1 MDRRDFLKVLSG
13 AAAMTGI
20 PLGTGWPTARALAAP
35 RAGAYGRTVI
45 HLMLTGGADLRYL
58 FAPNPYAAK
67 AYAAKFWE
75 ARKSLYQPDFPNY
88 VACWNDRYS
97 GVGDGNLRFGIHRK
111 AGWLAAE
118 FKAGNVA
125 IVANVLGSDNR
136 RHDHSRLIVNTG
148 DPFAEQ
154 YVTDRDGWGGRLVYA
169 IGAARAVAVSE
180 NVSVFCYG
188 VDPADRMAKAVH
200 VRDAR
205 NFALTPVNPD
215 QRSAWSATA
224 RALKAYYAQKR
235 REVADKPADWPYR
248 KFLRHEQVL
257 RKFGDAIEKRLN
269 DVAPD
274 QPLGVE
280 GLYTAGS
287 PYALSNLQFGKQCA
301 NVYDSFVAADLF
313 QMRAVSMDYRDW
325 DTHRFQQARFEANI
339 EDVFG
344 SGKGLARLTT
354 ELGRLGVGEDLVYV
368 FTTDFGRQLRANA
381 HRGTD
386 HGRGN
391 YMIVVGR
398 GVRGGVYGEMF
409 PASEIQGSAGET
421 LYEKEGA
428 DIEGRTSF
436 DRVLAEVCDWVQP
449 GKGAKIFPDAAG
461 SMLEPGVDLSRL
473 FTS

>member
-1 MDRRDFLKVLSG
+1 MERRDFLKVLSC
-13 AAAMTGI
+13 AAVMTGTS
-20 PLGTGWPTARALAAP
+20 LGVGWPPARALAAP
-35 RAGAYGRTVI
+35 RAKAYGRTVI
-45 HLMLTGGADLRYL
+45 NVMLSGGADLRYL
-58 FAPNPYAAK
+58 FVPNPYTSK
-67 AYAAKFWE
+67 EYAAKFWE
-75 ARKSLYQPDFPNY
+75 ARKDLYQTDYPNY
-88 VACWNDRYS
+88 VALWKDLYS
-97 GVGDGNLRFGIHRK
+97 GVDAGDQKFGIHK
-111 AGWLAAE
+111 NAGWLAAR

-154 YVTDRDGWGGRLVYA
+154 YGDDRDGWGGRLVDA
-169 IGAARAVAVSE
+169 IGAAKAVAVSE
-180 NVSVFCYG
+180 NVSVFCHG
-188 VDPADRMAKAVH
+188 IDPADRIAKVVH

-205 NFALTPVNPD
+205 NFALPSLGRGPKSP
-215 QRSAWSATA
+215 RAAMA
-224 RALKAYYAQKR
+224 RALEAYYAQKR

-257 RKFGDAIEKRLN
+257 REFGDAFEQRLN

-274 QPLGVE
+274 QPAGVE

-287 PYALSNLQFGKQCA
+287 PYALNNLPFGKQCA
-301 NVYDSFVAADLF
+301 NVYDSFLAADLL
-313 QMRAVSMDYRDW
+313 QMRAVSMEYPQW
-325 DTHRFQQARFEANI
+325 DTHRGQQDRFESNI

-344 SGKGLARLTT
+344 SGKGLARLTS
-354 ELGRLGVGEDLVYV
+354 ELDRLGVGDDIVYA

-391 YMIVVGR
+391 YMILVGR

-421 LYEKEGA
+421 LYDKEGA

-461 SMLEPGVDLSRL
+461 SMLEPGVDPSRL
-473 FTS
+473 FNG

>member
-1 MDRRDFLKVLSG
+1 MERRDFLKVLSS
-13 AAAMTGI
+13 AAAMAGVS
-20 PLGTGWPTARALAAP
+20 LRAGWPSARALAAA
-35 RAGAYGRTVI
+35 RATAYGRTVI
-45 HLMLTGGADLRYL
+45 NVMLTGGADLRHL
-58 FAPNPYAAK
+58 FVPNPYASK

-75 ARKSLYQPDFPNY
+75 ARKDLYQPDYPNY
-88 VACWNDRYS
+88 RAMWKDLYW
-97 GVGDGNLRFGIHRK
+97 GVGSDDGKFGIHK
-111 AGWLAAE
+111 SAGWLAHR
-118 FKAGNVA
+118 FRDGDVA
-125 IVANVLGSDNR
+125 IVANVLGSENR

-169 IGAARAVAVSE
+169 IGDAKAVSVSD
-180 NVSVFCYG
+180 NVPVFCHG

-205 NFALTPVNPD
+205 SFALTPVNPN
-215 QRSAWSATA
+215 QKSEWSAMA

-248 KFLRHEQVL
+248 KFLRHEAFL
-257 RKFGDAIEKRLN
+257 REFGDAVEKRLN
-269 DVAPD
+269 DFAPH
-274 QPLGVE
+274 QPPGVE
-280 GLYTAGS
+280 GLYTSGS
-287 PYALSNLQFGKQCA
+287 PYALNNLQFGKQCA

-313 QMRAVSMDYRDW
+313 RMRALSMEYPDW
-325 DTHRFQQARFEANI
+325 DTHRDQQNRFESNI
-339 EDVFG
+339 GDVFG
-344 SGKGLARLTT
+344 SGAGLARLTV
-354 ELGRLGVGEDLVYV
+354 ELDRLGVGEDIVYV

-381 HRGTD
+381 QHGTD

-421 LYEKEGA
+421 LYDRNGA

-436 DRVLAEVCDWVQP
+436 DRVLAEVCDWVEP
-449 GKGAKIFPDAAG
+449 GTGAKVFPHAAG
-461 SMLEPGVDLSRL
+461 SPVESGVRL
-473 FTS
+473 DKLFAS